1 MLKYVIEQVKVTKE
15 LGLTIVCLTLNF
27 DYLRAFKIKGMQ
39 ELKDK
44 VSYAVGLSIAESLK
58 SQQLGG
64 LDLDLLKDGIQDIF
78 EQRELKINPQ
88 EANGLIQSYLE
99 EANSAAFGENKEKGI
114 AFLEENKN
122 KEGVSI
128 TASGLQYEIIQ
139 EGSGNKPSATDN
151 VTVHYHGTL
160 IDGTV
165 FDSSTERGTP
175 ASFGVNQVIPG
186 WTEALQLMSV
196 GAKFK
201 LYIPQELAYGANP
214 HPGGPIQPYSA
225 LIFDVEL
232 IEIK

>member
-1 MLKYVIEQVKVTKE
+1 
-15 LGLTIVCLTLNF
+15 
-27 DYLRAFKIKGMQ
+27 MQ

-58 SQQLGG
+58 SQQLGS
-64 LDLDLLKDGIQDIF
+64 LDLNLLKDGIQDVF
-78 EQRELKINPQ
+78 EQRELKIDPQ
-88 EANGLIQSYLE
+88 EANGLIQAFLE
-99 EANSAAFGENKEKGI
+99 EANTAAFGENKEHGI
-114 AFLEENKN
+114 AFLEANKN
-122 KEGVSI
+122 KEGILS
-128 TASGLQYEIIQ
+128 TDSGLQYEVIE
-139 EGSGNKPSATDN
+139 EGKGEKAGATDT

-214 HPGGPIQPYSA
+214 HPGGPIKPYSA

>member
-1 MLKYVIEQVKVTKE
+1 MLKYVIEHAKVTKE
-15 LGLTIVCLTLNF
+15 IGLTIVCLTLNF

-122 KEGVSI
+122 KEGISI

-165 FDSSTERGTP
+165 FDSSIERGTP

>member
-1 MLKYVIEQVKVTKE
+1 MFKYVIEHAKVTRE
-15 LGLTIVCLTLNF
+15 LGLRIVCLTLNF

-122 KEGVSI
+122 KDGVNV

-139 EGSGNKPSATDN
+139 DGTGNKPSLTDN

-160 IDGTV
+160 IDDTV

>member
-1 MLKYVIEQVKVTKE
+1 MLKYVIEHAKVTKE
-15 LGLTIVCLTLNF
+15 IGLTIVCLTLNF

-114 AFLEENKN
+114 TFLEENKN

-165 FDSSTERGTP
+165 FDSSIERGTP

>member
-1 MLKYVIEQVKVTKE
+1 MFKYVIEHAKVTRE
-15 LGLTIVCLTLNF
+15 LGLRIVCLTLNF

-122 KEGVSI
+122 KDGVNV

-139 EGSGNKPSATDN
+139 DGTGNKPSSTDN

-214 HPGGPIQPYSA
+214 HPGGPLQPYSA

-232 IEIK
+232 IEVK

>member
-1 MLKYVIEQVKVTKE
+1 MLKYVIEHAKVTKE
-15 LGLTIVCLTLNF
+15 IGLTIVCLTLNF

-186 WTEALQLMSV
+186 WTEALQLMSL

>member
-1 MLKYVIEQVKVTKE
+1 MLKYVIEHAKVTKE
-15 LGLTIVCLTLNF
+15 IGLTIVCLTLNF

-165 FDSSTERGTP
+165 FDSSIERGTP

-196 GAKFK
+196 GAKFR

-214 HPGGPIQPYSA
+214 HPGGPIKPYSA